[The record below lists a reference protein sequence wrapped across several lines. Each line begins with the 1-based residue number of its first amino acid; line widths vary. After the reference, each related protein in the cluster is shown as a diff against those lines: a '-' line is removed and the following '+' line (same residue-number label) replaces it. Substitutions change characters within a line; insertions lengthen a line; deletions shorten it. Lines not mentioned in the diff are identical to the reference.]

1 MWAFQRVNPT
11 LESQSLFKFC
21 VEKWANK
28 ISGKSE
34 SAKRKGNRKMGEG
47 QAGSTQCDQFYI
59 THLSARD
66 ISRDSTAKR
75 NLLKDM

>member
-1 MWAFQRVNPT
+1 M

-59 THLSARD
+59 THLSAE
-66 ISRDSTAKR
+66 IYHVTQQPKETC
-75 NLLKDM
+75 

>member
-1 MWAFQRVNPT
+1 
-11 LESQSLFKFC
+11 
-21 VEKWANK
+21 
-28 ISGKSE
+28 
-34 SAKRKGNRKMGEG
+34 MGEG